1 MPNEYISREAAKAA
15 CGCENAVKYG
25 NETPGQRS
33 KSYST
38 LMLYEVADAIDDVPA
53 ADVVEVVRCGKDRLT
68 KLGANG
74 VYGLV
79 KVKDNEQEVDSPYRD
94 TLSAIVEC
102 FQRLAEYENAE
113 FGQDGG
119 EHHAD

>member
-1 MPNEYISREAAKAA
+1 MPEYIDREAAKAA

-53 ADVVEVVRCGKDRLT
+53 ADVAPVRHGEWVEQPNGDYTCSKCGRVCAD
-68 KLGANG
+68 
-74 VYGLV
+74 
-79 KVKDNEQEVDSPYRD
+79 DH
-94 TLSAIVEC
+94 VEC
-102 FQRLAEYENAE
+102 PYCHCGARMDAKEDAH
-113 FGQDGG
+113 D
-119 EHHAD
+119 

>member
-1 MPNEYISREAAKAA
+1 MPEYISREAAKAA

-53 ADVVEVVRCGKDRLT
+53 ADVVPVVHARWIETPKDGWTRMECSGCGHSYYVP
-68 KLGANG
+68 ANINPRERVNG
-74 VYGLV
+74 RNYCV
-79 KVKDNEQEVDSPYRD
+79 KCGSRM
-94 TLSAIVEC
+94 
-102 FQRLAEYENAE
+102 
-113 FGQDGG
+113 DGG
-119 EHHAD
+119 EPK

>member
-1 MPNEYISREAAKAA
+1 MPNDYISREAAKAA

-53 ADVVEVVRCGKDRLT
+53 ADVAPVVHAKIVTAGEGPTHWAACSACGGAVDPFDRYCRHCPA
-68 KLGANG
+68 KF
-74 VYGLV
+74 
-79 KVKDNEQEVDSPYRD
+79 D
-94 TLSAIVEC
+94 
-102 FQRLAEYENAE
+102 ENP
-113 FGQDGG
+113 DGG
-119 EHHAD
+119 EPHAY

>member
-1 MPNEYISREAAKAA
+1 MPEYISREAAKAA

-53 ADVVEVVRCGKDRLT
+53 ADVVEVVRCKDCEQYVAGEIGYGKCNFFKTAIFSEFYCR
-68 KLGANG
+68 
-74 VYGLV
+74 YGG
-79 KVKDNEQEVDSPYRD
+79 KKGRSE
-94 TLSAIVEC
+94 
-102 FQRLAEYENAE
+102 
-113 FGQDGG
+113 
-119 EHHAD
+119 